1 MKYACTKSGGMVVAP
16 HYLAAEAGARILSEG
31 GNAIEAMI
39 AAAAAI
45 TVVYPH
51 MNALGGDNFI
61 LIGSG
66 GRPISIDACGPAAGQ
81 ASINFYH
88 ERGFNTIP
96 SRGPLAALT
105 VAGAVSGW
113 QMALNESKRRGGIL
127 PLSRLFEDAIR
138 HAREG
143 VPVSET
149 LHRNLDEKSGEL
161 RDIPGFSNTF
171 LNNGIV
177 PRVGQNLKFPALAN
191 TFEHLTL
198 AGLDD
203 FYRGDVAQ
211 SLASDLN
218 KLDSPIHAEDLR
230 RHRALMVE
238 PLSITLKS
246 GTVYST
252 PPPTQG
258 LASLIILGLIDRVP
272 ILEAESLEYVHT
284 IVEATKQAFQVRD
297 KYIGDPQYMSINP
310 ADYLLGDTLD
320 EIARHIDPKN
330 ALSWPASGPPG
341 DTVWL
346 GAVDSEGCAVSL
358 IQSIYWEFGSGVVL
372 PGTGV
377 VWQNRGTSFSLNSQ
391 QNNSLMPYRRPFH
404 TIHPAMAK
412 LNDGRYMVYGTMG
425 GEGQPQTQA
434 EIFTRYVQFGE
445 ELGDA
450 IAAPRWLLGRTWG
463 ENTAK
468 LRIENRFAEPMIRKL
483 CDLGHDIEVVG
494 SFEEMMGHAGAIVR
508 HKTQLVEG
516 ASDPRCDGAAVTEAI

>member
-1 MKYACTKSGGMVVAP
+1 MKYACTKSGGMIVAP
-16 HYLAAEAGARILSEG
+16 HYLAAEAGARSLREG

-177 PRVGQNLKFPALAN
+177 PRV
-191 TFEHLTL
+191 
-198 AGLDD
+198 
-203 FYRGDVAQ
+203 
-211 SLASDLN
+211 
-218 KLDSPIHAEDLR
+218 
-230 RHRALMVE
+230 
-238 PLSITLKS
+238 
-246 GTVYST
+246 
-252 PPPTQG
+252 
-258 LASLIILGLIDRVP
+258 
-272 ILEAESLEYVHT
+272 
-284 IVEATKQAFQVRD
+284 
-297 KYIGDPQYMSINP
+297 
-310 ADYLLGDTLD
+310 
-320 EIARHIDPKN
+320 
-330 ALSWPASGPPG
+330 
-341 DTVWL
+341 
-346 GAVDSEGCAVSL
+346 
-358 IQSIYWEFGSGVVL
+358 
-372 PGTGV
+372 
-377 VWQNRGTSFSLNSQ
+377 
-391 QNNSLMPYRRPFH
+391 
-404 TIHPAMAK
+404 
-412 LNDGRYMVYGTMG
+412 
-425 GEGQPQTQA
+425 
-434 EIFTRYVQFGE
+434 
-445 ELGDA
+445 
-450 IAAPRWLLGRTWG
+450 
-463 ENTAK
+463 
-468 LRIENRFAEPMIRKL
+468 
-483 CDLGHDIEVVG
+483 
-494 SFEEMMGHAGAIVR
+494 
-508 HKTQLVEG
+508 
-516 ASDPRCDGAAVTEAI
+516 